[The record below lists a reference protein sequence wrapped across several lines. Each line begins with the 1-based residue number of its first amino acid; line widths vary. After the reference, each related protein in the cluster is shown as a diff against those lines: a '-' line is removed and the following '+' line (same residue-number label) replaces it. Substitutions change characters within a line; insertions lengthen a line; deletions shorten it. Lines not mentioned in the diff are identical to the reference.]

1 MFRHLRLVYA
11 ATCVLALLVGCA
23 GASDTR
29 PPHLSDCSATSQHR
43 FICGAGKPEDLAR
56 IPGTRWLIASG
67 FQSGS
72 GLKLV
77 DTRSRTLS
85 RWYSGSADQLQPDRT
100 RFANCPGP
108 LDAKIFNAQGITL
121 RSQSATE
128 HTLYVANHGGR
139 ESIEVFA
146 VDSGGTTPALHWI
159 GCVVMPGAT
168 PVNSVATFSDGTI
181 LASVLTRPGTTIT
194 DFVKGRVTGGVYR
207 WRPGDPSF
215 ALLPGTELPGNNG
228 IETSRDDR
236 EFYVVAFAWRS
247 ILIYSRDDTT
257 HPVRQVVAPGFMP
270 DNLHWDGDRLILAG
284 MTHDEPACG
293 GTRGLIDGEADP
305 MRCHRGYVV
314 AALDPSSLQFRV
326 VAYSEPDP
334 IFNGVS
340 AARIVDN
347 ELWLGSYQS
356 DRIAYRMLSW
366 LERRGGRE

>member
-1 MFRHLRLVYA
+1 MTNVVRELRLAHPVA
-11 ATCVLALLVGCA
+11 CVLVLLVGCA
-23 GASDTR
+23 SSTGGRSTAAASCAPTAQL
-29 PPHLSDCSATSQHR
+29 H
-43 FICGAGKPEDLAR
+43 FICGADKPEDLAR

-67 FQSGS
+67 FQAGS

-77 DTRSRTLS
+77 DTRSRALS
-85 RWYSGSADQLQPDRT
+85 RWYSGSIDQLRPDRA
-100 RFANCPGP
+100 RFPDCPEP
-108 LDAKIFNAQGITL
+108 LDAAKFNAQGISL
-121 RSQSATE
+121 RSQSATA

-139 ESIEVFA
+139 ESVEVFA
-146 VDSGGTTPALHWI
+146 VDSARDTPALHWI
-159 GCVVMPGAT
+159 GCVVMPDAT
-168 PVNSVATFSDGTI
+168 PVNSVATFSDGAI

-207 WRPGDPSF
+207 WRPGDSSF
-215 ALLPGTELPGNNG
+215 TLLPGTELPGNNG

-247 ILIYSRDDTT
+247 ILIYSRDDTMR
-257 HPVRQVVAPGFMP
+257 PVREVTAPGFMP

-293 GTRGLIDGEADP
+293 GTRGLINDEADS

-314 AALDPSSLQFRV
+314 AELDPSTLKFQV
-326 VAYSEPDP
+326 VAYAGPDP

-356 DRIAYRMLSW
+356 DRIAYRRLSRP
-366 LERRGGRE
+366 EK